1 MENSESPEPASK
13 PKVSILI
20 RVILGVCGVVVMAGG
35 IRQMADGLGIGSGMS
50 REVKQLLAESD
61 AALEEANRLGQEASP
76 IFQDLLNKIDSD
88 GLDVVRSQMKESAQK
103 SGSLMGQAAT
113 SFQAAAKKLDEAV
126 ALKPDKSIIEY
137 LMLKSQSYG
146 KFAGARSLN
155 EEIARMV
162 MDGSIPT
169 INDLTPKVLD
179 AARRRDE
186 MEAAAV
192 EIAANAEV
200 IAAKKKG

>member
-1 MENSESPEPASK
+1 MENSESPEPVSK

-20 RVILGVCGVVVMAGG
+20 RVILGVCGIVVMAGG

>member
-1 MENSESPEPASK
+1 MENSESPEPVSK

-20 RVILGVCGVVVMAGG
+20 RVILGVCGIVVMAGG
-35 IRQMADGLGIGSGMS
+35 IRQMADGMGIGSGMS

-61 AALEEANRLGQEASP
+61 AALAEANRLGQEASP

>member
-1 MENSESPEPASK
+1 MENSESPEPVSK

>member
-1 MENSESPEPASK
+1 MENSESPEPVSK

-20 RVILGVCGVVVMAGG
+20 RVILGVCGIVVMAGG

-169 INDLTPKVLD
+169 INDLTPRVLD

>member
-1 MENSESPEPASK
+1 
-13 PKVSILI
+13 
-20 RVILGVCGVVVMAGG
+20 MAGG

>member
-1 MENSESPEPASK
+1 MENSESPEPVSK

-169 INDLTPKVLD
+169 INDLTPRVLD

>member
-20 RVILGVCGVVVMAGG
+20 RVILGVCGIVVMAGG

>member
-1 MENSESPEPASK
+1 
-13 PKVSILI
+13 
-20 RVILGVCGVVVMAGG
+20 
-35 IRQMADGLGIGSGMS
+35 
-50 REVKQLLAESD
+50 
-61 AALEEANRLGQEASP
+61 
-76 IFQDLLNKIDSD
+76 
-88 GLDVVRSQMKESAQK
+88 MKESAQK